1 MLRALVAFCTAPGE
15 VLKRGLL
22 SAEFW
27 HQIQASGGG
36 VRVMLPDYLAYL
48 QGEDIYDLPARMRP
62 RPIFFIH
69 ARDDELI
76 PYQISERLRA
86 AASEDSRLWI
96 LDGGGHR
103 GPRHDPQVQRA
114 VVEWLHEKL

>member
-1 MLRALVAFCTAPGE
+1 
-15 VLKRGLL
+15 
-22 SAEFW
+22 
-27 HQIQASGGG
+27 
-36 VRVMLPDYLAYL
+36 MLPDYLAYL

-96 LDGGGHR
+96 LDSGGHR